1 MTTATTAA
9 LTAEHAAALI
19 EGIEAAFGE
28 HAAASGQERDGPAVR
43 ARPRVRGTE
52 PIGSA
57 GSAPGKAFG
66 ETPDAAPAD
75 AGEQSPPPDAGRGQ
89 RPRNAWRLATPSD
102 ALRKFEPFLFAA
114 DGRPLVALRFEP
126 VEAAD
131 GRYYRQ
137 VTVLHGECSPVV
149 MIAPPCGHG
158 CGCAC
163 HGPGEAWRA
172 CTGCRTPGGER
183 RERDSFGVFCA
194 DRSHGP
200 RGYQWEPPYGI
211 PFARVMAKALVHAGY
226 ERDGDGEPRGTESRR
241 SAREA
246 RGFARPD
253 GEWRLASQPR
263 GEFFRNLLAARVE
276 EVRELAARGGRSG
289 RAAVALPAGAAR
301 RRRNA
306 DTMFR
311 AARFRAEQAAA
322 AARGAARGQE

>member
-1 MTTATTAA
+1 MTTAMTAE
-9 LTAEHAAALI
+9 LTAEHAAALV

-28 HAAASGQERDGPAVR
+28 HAAAAGMEHGQEGGGIAVR
-43 ARPRVRGTE
+43 ARPRARGTE
-52 PIGSA
+52 PIG
-57 GSAPGKAFG
+57 GGAPA
-66 ETPDAAPAD
+66 PAADRDASPPAPPPAD
-75 AGEQSPPPDAGRGQ
+75 AEQGQ

-114 DGRPLVALRFEP
+114 DGRPLVAMRFEP
-126 VEAAD
+126 MEAAD

-172 CTGCRTPGGER
+172 CTGCRTPDGER

-226 ERDGDGEPRGTESRR
+226 ERNGDGAQRDTESRR

-253 GEWRLASQPR
+253 GEWRLASQSR

-276 EVRELAARGGRSG
+276 EVRGLAARGGRSG
-289 RAAVALPAGAAR
+289 RAAVAAPAAAAR
-301 RRRNA
+301 HRRNA

-311 AARFRAEQAAA
+311 AARFRAEQAAD
-322 AARGAARGQE
+322 AARGVAHGQA